1 MDTNTTR
8 APFDSEVT
16 NLRILL
22 SAIFVLTGLL
32 VVATNVCS
40 LVIIFRRKNVFGEV
54 LRFFYTQIAIVD
66 LLGGLSGCL
75 FYSVYAIRGKW
86 PFDEW
91 SCRFLNMCFYISLM
105 ESALILTCI
114 SIDRYIAV
122 SKPLRYQTIVT
133 VRSAKIMLAV
143 LLLPLFVC
151 TVMEM
156 IPGTPSYK
164 LISPIC
170 STVQKVNLTYSE
182 KSVVEALY
190 AIAIL
195 PVDIGFTVNVC
206 SLVISVRQA
215 RAVSAIR
222 PPGGQGELNQRGLE
236 LKGVKT
242 ILLISGVNMLS
253 WSPRI
258 FRLRYMIYTG
268 GQRISP
274 WVDVTLAF
282 LTLVNFWSNAPIF
295 ARTNAAYRRAAKAL
309 FKSMF
314 CKDTRRNIDGNAHG
328 VPP

>member
-1 MDTNTTR
+1 
-8 APFDSEVT
+8 
-16 NLRILL
+16 
-22 SAIFVLTGLL
+22 
-32 VVATNVCS
+32 
-40 LVIIFRRKNVFGEV
+40 
-54 LRFFYTQIAIVD
+54 
-66 LLGGLSGCL
+66 
-75 FYSVYAIRGKW
+75 
-86 PFDEW
+86 
-91 SCRFLNMCFYISLM
+91 M

-242 ILLISGVNMLS
+242 ILLISGVNMFILV
-253 WSPRI
+253 SPYFPFEVHDLHRRSKNI
-258 FRLRYMIYTG
+258 TMG
-268 GQRISP
+268 GRDPRFS
-274 WVDVTLAF
+274 DFGEF
-282 LTLVNFWSNAPIF
+282 LEQPRPSLP
-295 ARTNAAYRRAAKAL
+295 ARTQPIDVLQRPSSNL
-309 FKSMF
+309 MF

-328 VPP
+328 VPPWTTRVRQLDRTL